1 MIATKLPPIAD
12 KLGNVKTI
20 EQLIDVIEHVL
31 SIHELVG
38 RDFNHA
44 EILAFGW
51 IEDAAELPS
60 FERQA
65 ARLSDREQDRLAD
78 QLAELSRML
87 HPEDAKQEDYVE
99 AVPELSL
106 FDLMEA

>member
-12 KLGNVKTI
+12 KLGNIRTI

-31 SIHELVG
+31 SIKELVG
-38 RDFNHA
+38 RDLNHA

-65 ARLSDREQDRLAD
+65 ARLSAREQDRLAD

-87 HPEDAKQEDYVE
+87 HPEDAEQDGADKVSEE
-99 AVPELSL
+99 ISL
-106 FDLMEA
+106 FDLAE